1 MTEKTKE
8 ELEEEQA
15 QKEAEAYIKENH
27 PNSHEGSGNL
37 YSNIPSGESQENK
50 ESDKKNNEAPSY
62 LSPAGGVA
70 GGYAAYKGFGTNML
84 KPGESVFKPAE
95 VKPVTPSTPLS
106 TAPST
111 AQIEPHFE
119 GTPSGLDHVSGQPH
133 VDPYDARVDEIMQ
146 SERGKDKPSG
156 YQKERG
162 HNWETNRESLATKQN
177 LKTLPGAGNAI
188 VQAGPMTPVEG
199 SRIGIPEHRARE
211 IEAEKAK
218 LAEEQAR
225 ARAQAQIAR
234 EQAEAQSK
242 AEAQAKAAAEKEAKQ
257 KALEA
262 EKAAQAEAQRKA
274 EVQATK
280 EASRR
285 GVQKGVAK
293 VATGVLG
300 GAMAAPDFWDAYQE
314 YKKNGMTDEAI
325 TKMLQGA
332 GGAAMA
338 IPHPVTEIGGLG
350 LNLAAPYLVKQFGPH
365 NKPKQAQ

>member
-1 MTEKTKE
+1 MAEKTKE

-27 PNSHEGSGNL
+27 PSTAASGHNL
-37 YSNIPSGESQENK
+37 YANMPIGESK
-50 ESDKKNNEAPSY
+50 EETEQKKKNEETPSY
-62 LSPAGGVA
+62 LAPAGGVA
-70 GGYAAYKGFGTNML
+70 GGYAAYKGFGTKMF

-95 VKPVTPSTPLS
+95 VKPVSPVTS
-106 TAPST
+106 APAAASNVR
-111 AQIEPHFE
+111 IEPHFE
-119 GTPSGLDHVSGQPH
+119 GPASGLDHVSGQPH

-162 HNWETNRESLATKQN
+162 HNWETQRESLATKES
-177 LKTLPGAGNAI
+177 LRTPGTSQAI

-199 SRIGIPEHRARE
+199 SRIGVPEHVARE
-211 IEAEKAK
+211 IEIEKAK
-218 LAEEQAR
+218 KLENEAR
-225 ARAQAQIAR
+225 ARAQAQVAR
-234 EQAEAQSK
+234 EQAEAQAKAK
-242 AEAQAKAAAEKEAKQ
+242 AEAQAAEAKKAAEAKM
-257 KALEA
+257 AA

-274 EVQATK
+274 EEQAAK

-285 GVQKGVAK
+285 GLEKGVAK

-300 GAMAAPDFWDAYQE
+300 GALAAPDFYEAYQE

-325 TKMLQGA
+325 IKMLQGA

-338 IPHPVTEIGGLG
+338 IPHPVTELGGLG

-365 NKPKQAQ
+365 NKPRQAQ

>member
-37 YSNIPSGESQENK
+37 YSNIPSGEYQENK

-70 GGYAAYKGFGTNML
+70 GGYAAYKGFGTKMF

-111 AQIEPHFE
+111 ARIEPHFDFE

-146 SERGKDKPSG
+146 SERGKNKPSG
-156 YQKERG
+156 YQMERG
-162 HNWETNRESLATKQN
+162 HNWETNRESLATKEN

-234 EQAEAQSK
+234 EQAEA
-242 AEAQAKAAAEKEAKQ
+242 EAQAKAAAEKEAKQ

-285 GVQKGVAK
+285 GVAKGVAK

-350 LNLAAPYLVKQFGPH
+350 LNLGAPYLVKKFGPH
-365 NKPKQAQ
+365 NKPKQVQ